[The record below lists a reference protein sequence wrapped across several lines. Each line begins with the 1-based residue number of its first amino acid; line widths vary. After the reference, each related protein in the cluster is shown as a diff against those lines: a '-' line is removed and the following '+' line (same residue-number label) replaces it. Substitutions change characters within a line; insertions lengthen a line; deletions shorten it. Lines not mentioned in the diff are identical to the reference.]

1 MKLTPDQLAAVR
13 HRGSSLLLSASAGSG
28 KTEVL
33 ARRCVDLITDTAAPC
48 GVDRLLV
55 VTFTRAAAAELRVR
69 IARMLREAAAEA
81 ADAAVRRHL
90 RRQEVL
96 VGAAEIGTID
106 AWCGR
111 LVREFAP
118 TLGVDPAFTVLS
130 EADAKLLRRAV
141 LDELLSDVHRGAGP
155 FAAARAWLARAP
167 TPDDRFLRELITR
180 LNVFREHL
188 VNPEPWFAERRAEV
202 ERLAE
207 PHAARAEARTV
218 LAAALR
224 EECTFQQVQ
233 LTERLAADS
242 AAPAALHDYLAAL
255 NAWSRG
261 LAAADRLESVL
272 AEIAKFKLTKPR
284 GVPDGPFL
292 AEVRERWFKKR
303 LKEAWGADDIERL
316 VAHAPRATAALGTL
330 LELEAEYHRRLTA
343 EKRRRAVCEFGDV
356 LRLALDLL
364 GTPGPGD
371 RRAPTE
377 VARHLQARYEH
388 VLIDEFQDTSP
399 VQVEVLRLVT
409 RDAPG
414 RTNAFMVGDI
424 KQSIYGFREA
434 EPRLFTAR
442 LDAYAAGREE
452 GCVKYLADNFR
463 SHGRLLEG
471 LNGLFVRLF
480 DRALGGTDYGPRE
493 QLRAG
498 RAGIE
503 LPNPALDSGA
513 RIVIRVLPESPSHG
527 QSPDEDDDQL
537 REEKIEREAQLA
549 AYEIRRLL
557 ASGTQIAEKDGE
569 TLRLRPLRPADIV
582 VLLRS
587 AEGNAPAVAR
597 VLRTAG
603 IRCAT
608 GGRES
613 LLDATEVRDVR
624 AVLELLANRRQDV
637 ALAAYLRGPFVALDD
652 AALLAIR
659 ATCPD
664 PGTDFYTAV
673 EHFIR
678 TRPDAALADRLAA
691 ALAQLDRWATAA
703 RDEEVPAV
711 LRRILTDGAFAL
723 WARALPGGEQR
734 VALLRSLQ
742 TLAENFAATGRGGV
756 AEFVEYL
763 VTLAEEEIEPP
774 APAVTDD
781 AVVRIMTIHQSKGLE
796 FPVVFLLAAGA
807 GFNRKSQAAALHAA
821 EEIGVG
827 LRYADYETRAQVASA
842 RHLVLRR
849 HVAQRELEEELRLL
863 YVALTRAREQLVIIG
878 HAPPGRWDEIRAQFY
893 DAASL
898 PLITRRSV
906 PNRLEWLLM
915 AAAAGRLDEASGQPP
930 LVQLDVLPDTAGG
943 PGPSEQPSAQPEPP
957 LDPAARPASPPP
969 TAADAAEDEAWHAAA
984 TRRLAFQPDLAR
996 ARHPAVLAVS
1006 ALKEAALRERE
1017 GDKPHALDALDLP
1030 LTLPPFAAGAAA
1042 TTGADIGTACHRF
1055 LEQADLRR
1063 LAREDEIR
1071 AELAELQRRGVL
1083 SAEEAALVPVADI
1096 AWFGNQPLGRLLA
1109 EHAAA
1114 VRREVPFVF
1123 ALDAPTPDDPALVRG
1138 IIDCL
1143 VPTPAG
1149 LVILDYKTDQPR
1161 DAADRAG
1168 RIAGY
1173 KVQMQVYARA
1183 AAAIFARPVAQV
1195 GLVFLRLREIVP
1207 VAVPERDPPVG
1218 VPVHG

>member
-1 MKLTPDQLAAVR
+1 MKLTPDQLAAVQ
-13 HRGSSLLLSASAGSG
+13 HRGSSLLLAASAGSG

-33 ARRCVDLITDTAAPC
+33 ARRCMDLVTDAAAPC

-69 IARMLREAAAEA
+69 IARMLRETAARAT
-81 ADAAVRRHL
+81 DRAVRRHL
-90 RRQEVL
+90 RRQEAL

-118 TLGVDPAFTVLS
+118 TLGVDPAFSVLS
-130 EADAKLLRRAV
+130 EADATLLRRAV

-167 TPDDRFLRELITR
+167 TPDDRFLRELIER
-180 LNVFREHL
+180 LHAFREHL
-188 VNPEPWFAERRAEV
+188 VNPEPWLAERSAEVARRAE
-202 ERLAE
+202 
-207 PHAARAEARTV
+207 PDAARAEAGAV

-224 EECTFQQVQ
+224 EECTFQQAQ
-233 LTERLAADS
+233 LAERLAGDPT
-242 AAPAALHDYLAAL
+242 APAALYDYLEAL
-255 NAWSRG
+255 GAWSRR
-261 LAAADRLESVL
+261 LAAADQLESVV
-272 AEIAKFKLTKPR
+272 AAINTFKLTRPR
-284 GVPDGPFL
+284 GVPDTPLL
-292 AEVRERWFKKR
+292 AEVRKRWFENR
-303 LKEAWGADDIERL
+303 LKNAWDVDDIQRMIT
-316 VAHAPRATAALGTL
+316 HAPRATAALGTL

-356 LRLALDLL
+356 LRFALDLL
-364 GTPGPGD
+364 GAPGPGD

-377 VARHLQARYEH
+377 VARQLQARYEH

-463 SHGRLLEG
+463 SHGRLLDG
-471 LNGLFVRLF
+471 LNGLFARLF

-493 QLRAG
+493 RLRAG
-498 RAGIE
+498 RQAIE
-503 LPNPALDSGA
+503 LPNRALDQTA
-513 RIVIRVLPESPSHG
+513 RIAIRVLPEPPRRGRSD
-527 QSPDEDDDQL
+527 DEDDEQL
-537 REEKIEREAQLA
+537 LEERVEREARLA
-549 AYEIRRLL
+549 ADEIRRLL
-557 ASGTQIAEKDGE
+557 ASGTQVAEKDGE
-569 TLRLRPLRPADIV
+569 ALRLRPIRPADIV
-582 VLLRS
+582 ILLRS
-587 AEGNAPAVAR
+587 AERNAASVAR
-597 VLRTAG
+597 TLRAAG

-613 LLDATEVRDVR
+613 LLDATEIRDVR
-624 AVLELLANRRQDV
+624 AVLELLANRRQDLP
-637 ALAAYLRGPFVALDD
+637 LAAYLRGPLVGLDD
-652 AALLAIR
+652 PALLAIR
-659 ATCPD
+659 TACPD
-664 PGTDFYTAV
+664 RHADFYDAV
-673 EHFIR
+673 DHFIR
-678 TRPDAALADRLAA
+678 QRPDPALADRLAA

-711 LRRILTDGAFAL
+711 LRRILTDGALAL

-734 VALLRSLQ
+734 VALLRALQ
-742 TLAENFAATGRGGV
+742 TLAENFAATGQGGV

-763 VTLAEEEIEPP
+763 VTLAEEEVEPP
-774 APAVTDD
+774 APTVTDD

-807 GFNRKSQAAALHAA
+807 EFNRKSQSMPLHAA
-821 EEIGVG
+821 DEIGIG
-827 LRYADYETRAQVASA
+827 LRYADYEARAQVASA
-842 RHLVLRR
+842 RHFVLRR

-863 YVALTRAREQLVIIG
+863 YVALTRAREQLVVIG
-878 HAPPGRWDEIRAQFY
+878 HAAPGRWDEIRAQF
-893 DAASL
+893 AGAEAL

-915 AAAAGRLDEASGQPP
+915 ATAAGRLDEASGQPP
-930 LVQLDVLPDTAGG
+930 LLQVDVVPNTPGG
-943 PGPSEQPSAQPEPP
+943 ASDQ
-957 LDPAARPASPPP
+957 PAAQAASTDEPESPTP
-969 TAADAAEDEAWHAAA
+969 TAAEAAEDEVWHAAA
-984 TRRLAFQPDLAR
+984 TRRLAYQPDLAR

-1006 ALKEAALRERE
+1006 ALKEAALRER
-1017 GDKPHALDALDLP
+1017 DADRPHTLDAFALP
-1030 LTLPPFAAGAAA
+1030 LALPPFAAAAA
-1042 TTGADIGTACHRF
+1042 AVTGADVGAACHRF
-1055 LEQADLRR
+1055 LERADLRR
-1063 LAREDEIR
+1063 LAGEDEIR
-1071 AELAELQRRGVL
+1071 AQLDELQRRGAL
-1083 SAEEAALVPVADI
+1083 SPEEAALVPVPDI

-1109 EHAAA
+1109 EHGDA
-1114 VRREVPFVF
+1114 VRREVPFVY
-1123 ALDAPTPDDPALVRG
+1123 ALDDPAPDDPVLVRG

-1161 DAADRAG
+1161 DADDRAA
-1168 RIAGY
+1168 RIAAY
-1173 KVQMQVYARA
+1173 TVQMQTYARA
-1183 AAAIFARPVAQV
+1183 ATAIFGRPAAQV
-1195 GLVFLRLREIVP
+1195 GLVFLRRREIVP
-1207 VAVPERDPPVG
+1207 VAVPDRDPAVG
-1218 VPVHG
+1218 VPIHG